1 MKKII
6 SSLLMAVLLV
16 ACVFSAGC
24 TKIPKDFKDAR
35 RNLLDQEYDVVVIAD
50 LQEFIYEFYG
60 MWEVF
65 EDSDVEVI
73 EDGYGWLLDDLMDD
87 YKHDF
92 EKGILAIGVQDGVGE
107 FIFIAYFEDKEE
119 TREFYKDIEGLFE
132 ELCECRMEGEFNDD
146 IKYGKSGK
154 AVYFGTEGALKDVK

>member
-16 ACVFSAGC
+16 TCVFSAGC

-92 EKGILAIGVQDGVGE
+92 EKGILAIGVQGGVGE

-132 ELCECRMEGEFNDD
+132 ELCECRMEGGFNDD

-154 AVYFGTEGALKDVK
+154 AVYFGTEGALKALK